1 MLQYYIKLSWLSIK
15 RTPMLTTLMI
25 LAISLGISVSMTV
38 LTVNYLMGKDPIPS
52 KSEQLYHVQLFTYG
66 KGHSNQFSTDL
77 FPLQLTYQDVMNI
90 HQSNIPSRKTR
101 SLSTGFSVI
110 PKTEA
115 LTPFMESARAI
126 DSDFFAMFN
135 IPFIYGSVW
144 DKSVDQSPKNVI
156 VIAKALNERLFKGEN
171 SVGREIN
178 LNRIN
183 YTIVGVIDDWQ
194 PIPRFYDLNN
204 GSFNQSELIFVPFSL
219 LPVHEYPSWGNN
231 NGWKDEDINS
241 YQDKL
246 RSEALWNQYWVEL
259 NTQEQTTQYQDWLA
273 GYIEEQK
280 KVGRFE
286 NERAAASLKNVKQ
299 WLTYNNVVSD
309 DSSILVS
316 VSFMF
321 LAVCMLNTI
330 GLLLA
335 KFLRRAPEIGVRR
348 ALGASRREVFMQHLI
363 DVSLIGLTGGFFGLL
378 LGQIGL
384 YGVKILYPEY
394 NQLAY
399 MDSTLIFIAVLLS
412 LSSSLIAGLY
422 PAWKICQTNPSLYLK
437 TQ

>member
-15 RTPMLTTLMI
+15 RTPMLTTLMV
-25 LAISLGISVSMTV
+25 LAISLGIGVSMTV

-52 KSEQLYHVQLFTYG
+52 KSEQLYHVQLFSYG
-66 KGHSNQFSTDL
+66 KGHSNQHSSDL

-101 SLSTGFSVI
+101 SLSTGFSII
-110 PKTEA
+110 PNNAEF
-115 LTPFMESARAI
+115 TPFMESARAI

-135 IPFIYGSVW
+135 IPFIYGNTW
-144 DKSVDQSPKNVI
+144 DKSVDSSPKNVI
-156 VIAKALNERLFKGEN
+156 VIGKELNNKLFKGEN
-171 SVGREIN
+171 SIGREIN
-178 LNRIN
+178 LNTIN
-183 YTIVGVIDDWQ
+183 YTIVGVIDNWQ
-194 PIPRFYDLNN
+194 PTPRFYDLNN
-204 GSFNQSELIFVPFSL
+204 GSFNQSEFIFVPFSL
-219 LPVHEYPSWGNN
+219 LPIHEYPSWGNN

-246 RSEALWNQYWVEL
+246 RSETQWNQYWVEL
-259 NTQEQTTQYQDWLA
+259 NTQEQVNQYKEWLT

-299 WLTYNNVVSD
+299 WLTYNYVVSD

-321 LAVCMLNTI
+321 LTVCMLNTI

-335 KFLRRAPEIGVRR
+335 KFLRRAPEVGVRR
-348 ALGASRREVFMQHLI
+348 ALGASRKEVFIQHLV
-363 DVSLIGLTGGFFGLL
+363 DVSLIGLTGGLLGLL
-378 LGQIGL
+378 LGQLGL
-384 YGVKILYPEY
+384 LSVKELYPEY
-394 NQLAY
+394 HQLVY
-399 MDSTLIFIAVLLS
+399 MDTTLIVVAILLS
-412 LSSSLIAGLY
+412 LGSSLIAGIY

>member
-1 MLQYYIKLSWLSIK
+1 
-15 RTPMLTTLMI
+15 MLTTLMV
-25 LAISLGISVSMTV
+25 LAISLGIGVSMTV

-52 KSEQLYHVQLFTYG
+52 KSEQLYHVQLFSYG
-66 KGHSNQFSTDL
+66 KGHSNQHSSDL

-101 SLSTGFSVI
+101 SLSTGFSII
-110 PKTEA
+110 PNNAEF
-115 LTPFMESARAI
+115 TPFMESARAI

-135 IPFIYGSVW
+135 IPFIYGNTW
-144 DKSVDQSPKNVI
+144 DKSVDSSPKNVI
-156 VIAKALNERLFKGEN
+156 VIGKELNNKLFKGEN
-171 SVGREIN
+171 SIGREIN
-178 LNRIN
+178 LNTIN
-183 YTIVGVIDDWQ
+183 YTIVGVIDNWQ
-194 PIPRFYDLNN
+194 PTPRFYDLNN
-204 GSFNQSELIFVPFSL
+204 GSFNQSEFIFVPFSL
-219 LPVHEYPSWGNN
+219 LPIHEYPSWGNN

-246 RSEALWNQYWVEL
+246 RSETQWNQYWVEL
-259 NTQEQTTQYQDWLA
+259 NTQEQVNQYKEWLT

-299 WLTYNNVVSD
+299 WLTYNYVVSD

-321 LAVCMLNTI
+321 LTVCMLNTI

-335 KFLRRAPEIGVRR
+335 KFLRRAPEVGVRR
-348 ALGASRREVFMQHLI
+348 ALGASRKEVFIQHLV
-363 DVSLIGLTGGFFGLL
+363 DVSLIGLTGGLLGLL
-378 LGQIGL
+378 LGQLGL
-384 YGVKILYPEY
+384 LSVKELYPEY
-394 NQLAY
+394 HQLVY
-399 MDSTLIFIAVLLS
+399 MDTTLIVVAILLS
-412 LSSSLIAGLY
+412 LGSSLIAGIY